1 MQSNAKKLSKHR
13 GSVKKSKKTLLI
25 VMLMLLT
32 VSMQSLASVSVQ
44 SGKVII
50 KENRIDLDELIWKLE
65 KQTGYDF
72 VFNSELLGQY
82 KNLNVNLEGSVDDVL
97 NSILKDKDLTYEVE
111 NNIYIIRKAEKK
123 PEVKQTQQKEMK
135 ILKGVVSDKD
145 GVPLPGVS
153 VVVKGTT
160 AGAAT
165 DFDGKYE
172 LKIPANT
179 KTLVYSFIGMQSKE
193 VAYTGQSLLNVSLEA
208 DTEGLDEV
216 VVIGYGTIARERA
229 TGSTTKVDPVILNNT
244 QNVSYADA
252 LIGIVPGLLIEE
264 GFGNPDAAPQILL
277 RGIGSISAGNEPLVV
292 VDGIQMPAGFNSS
305 TINSGDIEGISILKD
320 ASATSIY
327 GSRGSNGV
335 IIINTKRG
343 KKNMKPQVTFNA
355 TYGFK
360 SPDKSFTDDIM
371 NATEKLN
378 YEESLGLYPE
388 DDAEAQALL
397 AARRASGNNVDWSD
411 LMLDN
416 ETSQKYDLSIAGGN
430 DKTNYYASVAYNKV
444 DNVYGSN
451 YERYTATLKFD
462 YELAKNLTLGL
473 SGT

>member
-179 KTLVYSFIGMQSKE
+179 KTLV
-193 VAYTGQSLLNVSLEA
+193 
-208 DTEGLDEV
+208 
-216 VVIGYGTIARERA
+216 
-229 TGSTTKVDPVILNNT
+229 
-244 QNVSYADA
+244 
-252 LIGIVPGLLIEE
+252 
-264 GFGNPDAAPQILL
+264 
-277 RGIGSISAGNEPLVV
+277 
-292 VDGIQMPAGFNSS
+292 
-305 TINSGDIEGISILKD
+305 
-320 ASATSIY
+320 
-327 GSRGSNGV
+327 
-335 IIINTKRG
+335 
-343 KKNMKPQVTFNA
+343 
-355 TYGFK
+355 
-360 SPDKSFTDDIM
+360 
-371 NATEKLN
+371 
-378 YEESLGLYPE
+378 
-388 DDAEAQALL
+388 
-397 AARRASGNNVDWSD
+397 
-411 LMLDN
+411 
-416 ETSQKYDLSIAGGN
+416 
-430 DKTNYYASVAYNKV
+430 
-444 DNVYGSN
+444 
-451 YERYTATLKFD
+451 
-462 YELAKNLTLGL
+462 
-473 SGT
+473 